1 MRIFTLHILLN
12 TVIDATKNSQIRMT
26 RISLHFQAEA
36 ETTVSPAYQ
45 TLLYWPTHIHPVP
58 R

>member
-1 MRIFTLHILLN
+1 
-12 TVIDATKNSQIRMT
+12 MT

-36 ETTVSPAYQ
+36 GISLSPECQ
-45 TLLYWPTHIHPVP
+45 NLLYWPTHIHPVP